1 MMSRLGF
8 VVLNALCSMVFAQP
22 HYSQEKIQKNL
33 AGTFSVLPLREFA
46 DGHLLAC
53 GLEFSALTPDHSTKR
68 GAPVKVIGSY
78 YLRTFPV
85 VGLGY
90 SLKLGIYDGLT
101 WTDPSPPSN
110 AFVRSLRGRAPATAY
125 RLLAETPGFA
135 LFFGP
140 LDNSFDQ
147 TLAGI
152 IGEGKLVVGF
162 NRAPNQQDVVF
173 TLDLHVENTR
183 MVEDRVVRTR
193 SPWMVDEFSAC
204 VEELTKSKTKK

>member
-1 MMSRLGF
+1 MNQLGF
-8 VVLNALCSMVFAQP
+8 VVLNALCSMAFAQP
-22 HYSQEKIQKNL
+22 QNLHEKIQKDL
-33 AGTFSVLPLREFA
+33 AGTFAVLPLRESA
-46 DGHLLAC
+46 DGQLLAC
-53 GLEFSALTPDHSTKR
+53 GLEFSALTPDRSTKR
-68 GAPVKVIGSY
+68 GAPVKIIGSY

-101 WTDPSPPSN
+101 WTNPSPPNN
-110 AFVRSLRGRAPATAY
+110 AFVRSLRGRSPATAS

-147 TLAGI
+147 TLAEI
-152 IGEGKLVVGF
+152 VDEGKLVVGF
-162 NRAPNQQDVVF
+162 NRAVNQQDVVL

-193 SPWMVDEFSAC
+193 STWMVDEFSAC
-204 VEELTKSKTKK
+204 VEELIKSKTKK